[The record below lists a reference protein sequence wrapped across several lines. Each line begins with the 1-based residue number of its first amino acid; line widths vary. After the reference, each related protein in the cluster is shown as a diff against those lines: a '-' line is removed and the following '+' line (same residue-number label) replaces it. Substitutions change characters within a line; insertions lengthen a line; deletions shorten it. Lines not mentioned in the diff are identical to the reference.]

1 MSLAWL
7 VSAAAAASAG
17 CNVPLEHFFRADAA
31 ADSSGHPPI
40 DGATGA
46 LAQRAYLKASNT
58 GTGDGLGQSVALS
71 ADGSTLAVG
80 APHEASNGTSQANNT
95 AMDAGAVYVFAS
107 TGTTWSQ
114 VAYIK
119 ATSPDGDDFFGDSL
133 ALSGDGATLAV
144 GAYSEDGA
152 ATGVDGDQSNN
163 DAPAAGA
170 VYVFVRTGAG
180 FSQFAYLKASNTD
193 AGDGFGRSVALSRDG
208 ATLAVGAP
216 GERSSGTNPQDNTAT
231 DAGAVYVFTRDGP
244 TATAGK
250 WRSRAYIKPSAPLA
264 FDQFG
269 ESVAL
274 SGDGTTLAVGAS
286 NEASAVTNIGKAY
299 VFTGGGSA
307 WTEQAV
313 QRSTSTDQFGA
324 FGNRVALSDD
334 GATLAVA
341 ASRETVTTTSA
352 MPSAAGAVYVFGR
365 SGTAWSQQA
374 ALEAADP
381 GPDAQFGDSLAI
393 SADGTTLVVGA
404 GSEASRATG
413 IGGDQTNR
421 DAAGAGAVYVFARSG
436 AAWQQRAYVKPA
448 NTGAGDSFGHSVA
461 LSADSTT
468 LAAGAPAEDSK
479 ASGVDGNAAD
489 NTAADAGAAYVF
501 Q

>member
-31 ADSSGHPPI
+31 ADGSGDAPI

-58 GTGDGLGQSVALS
+58 GAGDGLGQSVALS

-95 AMDAGAVYVFAS
+95 AMDAGAVYVFAR

-114 VAYIK
+114 VAYLK
-119 ATSPDGDDFFGDSL
+119 AAGPDGDDFFGDSV

-152 ATGVDGDQSNN
+152 ATGADGDQTNN

-170 VYVFVRTGAG
+170 VYVFVRSGAS
-180 FSQFAYLKASNTD
+180 FSQLAYLKASNTD

-216 GERSSGTNPQDNTAT
+216 GERSSSMDPQDNTAT
-231 DAGAVYVFTRDGP
+231 DAGAVYVFTRDGG
-244 TATAGK
+244 TLGK
-250 WRSRAYIKPSAPLA
+250 WRPRAYIKPSAPLA

-341 ASRETVTTTSA
+341 ASRETVTTTAA
-352 MPSAAGAVYVFGR
+352 MPSAAGAVYVFAR
-365 SGTAWSQQA
+365 SGTAWSPQA

-448 NTGAGDSFGHSVA
+448 NTGAGDGFGHSVA
-461 LSADSTT
+461 VSAAGTT

-479 ASGVDGNAAD
+479 ASGVDGNATD